1 MSAENS
7 LFPWHSDVWASL
19 QQRRLQQ
26 RLPHALLLT
35 GAVGMGK
42 MQFSQQVAHSLL
54 CNQPTA
60 DGFACQHCPACR
72 LLHSGNHPDLLQIK
86 PSEAG
91 KAIQVDQIREMIKFC
106 ALTSSYG
113 RYQVVIIS
121 PAEAMNHNAA
131 NSLLKILEEPNAN
144 TLIMLISHRPM
155 GLLATVRSRCQKL
168 DFNRTDK
175 HLMQNWLN
183 QKLQTLKQNQ
193 YSAELLLALTHQAPL
208 AALALL
214 EENIIQKRKTLF
226 DSLPTL
232 LEGQIDPLKIAEQW
246 QTLDGVQ
253 VIQWLQSWTMDMIRF
268 LMTQQLTVIINQD
281 YQAFIQKISTRFELK
296 HLFQLL
302 EQQQENYRLLTTGA
316 NIKAQHLLELLALQ
330 FVEHLKHR

>member
-1 MSAENS
+1 MPAENS
-7 LFPWHSDVWASL
+7 LLPWHSELWSAL

-35 GAVGMGK
+35 GTAGMGK
-42 MQFSQQVAHSLL
+42 MQFAQHFAHSLL

-72 LLHSGNHPDLLQIK
+72 LLQSGNHPDLLQIK
-86 PSEAG
+86 PSETG

-131 NSLLKILEEPNAN
+131 NSLLKILEEPHAN
-144 TLIMLISHRPM
+144 TLIMLVSHRPM

-175 HLMQNWLN
+175 HVMQHWLN
-183 QKLQTLKQNQ
+183 QKLQGLKQTQ
-193 YSAELLLALTHQAPL
+193 YSAELLLTLTHQAPL

-214 EENIIQKRKTLF
+214 EDNAIQKRKTLF

-268 LMTQQLTVIINQD
+268 LMTQQITMISNQD
-281 YQAFIQKISTRFELK
+281 YQALIQTMSNRFEIT
-296 HLFQLL
+296 HLFQIL

-330 FVEHLKHR
+330 LVEHLKQR